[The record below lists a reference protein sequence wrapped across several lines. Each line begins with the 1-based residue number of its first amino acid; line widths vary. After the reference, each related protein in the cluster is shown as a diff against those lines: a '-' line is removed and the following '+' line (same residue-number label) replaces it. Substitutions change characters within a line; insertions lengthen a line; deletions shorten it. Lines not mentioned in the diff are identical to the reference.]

1 MPTLVR
7 THPRATGV
15 VVVLVLAAA
24 GAGAYLS
31 LRDAGSADA
40 QQATTSI
47 QTVSTGTIRQSV
59 SATGALAPAKEEEL
73 NFGAS
78 GQVTHVDVKAG
89 QHVKKGQALA
99 KIDSATLKST
109 VAQAKSSVASARAKV
124 DDDETND
131 ATDTQLSAD
140 EAALKAAKNQRASAK
155 SQLRD
160 ATLRSP
166 IAGAV
171 AEVNL
176 TRGQTVSGSSS
187 GTGNTGA
194 QGGSDSSGS
203 SAQVLVIST
212 DKWIVNATVDASS
225 VGQLKKGDQAQLTA
239 TGATQTVYGTI
250 ESIGLVSS
258 STSGTASYPVV
269 VDVTGAQKGL
279 HDGASVTATL
289 IYKQLSNVLV
299 VAQTALHRNSN
310 GGTYV
315 EQVVN
320 GKTVNTNV
328 QTGLSSGGQVQ
339 IKSGLSSGAQIV
351 VPVFQRATGS
361 STAGTTR
368 TGTFPGGG
376 TLPGGG
382 AFPGGANF
390 PGGGGNFPVLNN
402 GGGG

>member
-1 MPTLVR
+1 VR

-78 GQVTHVDVKAG
+78 GQVTKVAVKAD
-89 QHVKKGQALA
+89 QRVKKGQALA

-124 DDDETND
+124 DDDQTND

-140 EAALKAAKNQRASAK
+140 KTALKAAKNQRASAK

-171 AEVNL
+171 ADVNL
-176 TRGQTVSGSSS
+176 ERGQTVSGSSS

-194 QGGSDSSGS
+194 QGSDTSSS

-212 DKWIVNATVDASS
+212 NKWIVNATVDASS
-225 VGQLKKGDQAQLTA
+225 VGQIKKGDQAQLTV

-250 ESIGLVSS
+250 KSIGLVSS

-299 VAQTALHRNSN
+299 VSQTALHRNSN
-310 GGTYV
+310 GSTYV
-315 EQVVN
+315 QQVVN
-320 GKTVNTNV
+320 GKTVNTTV

-351 VPVFQRATGS
+351 VPVFQRTTGS
-361 STAGTTR
+361 STTGPTR
-368 TGTFPGGG
+368 TGTFPGGR
-376 TLPGGG
+376 TFPGGG
-382 AFPGGANF
+382 AFPGGNF

>member
-1 MPTLVR
+1 
-7 THPRATGV
+7 

-73 NFGAS
+73 NFGAA
-78 GQVTHVDVKAG
+78 GQVTKVAVKAG
-89 QHVKKGQALA
+89 EHVKKGQALA

-124 DDDETND
+124 DDDGTND

-140 EAALKAAKNQRASAK
+140 KTALKAAKNQRASAK

-171 AEVNL
+171 AEVDL

-194 QGGSDSSGS
+194 QGSDSSGS

-212 DKWIVNATVDASS
+212 DKWIVDATVDASS
-225 VGQLKKGDQAQLTA
+225 VGQIKKGDQAQLTV

-250 ESIGLVSS
+250 KSIGLVSS

-299 VAQTALHRNSN
+299 VSQTALHRNN

-320 GKTVNTNV
+320 GKTVNTTV
-328 QTGLSSGGQVQ
+328 TTGLSSGGQVQ
-339 IKSGLSSGAQIV
+339 IKSGISSGAQIV

-361 STAGTTR
+361 STTGTTR
-368 TGTFPGGG
+368 TGTFPGGR
-376 TLPGGG
+376 TFPGGG
-382 AFPGGANF
+382 TFPGGANF